1 MLVFVAAGLLA
12 TAAHTAH
19 EAGWIS
25 SFQSEAV
32 SLRWLVHP
40 GTVSESL
47 LTGML
52 GLRPAPTQI
61 EAFVYLAYAVP
72 MALFV
77 LWPRGRKT
85 VRRRAAEPGVGA
97 ARTPA

>member
-1 MLVFVAAGLLA
+1 
-12 TAAHTAH
+12 
-19 EAGWIS
+19 
-25 SFQSEAV
+25 V

-40 GTVSESL
+40 GTVTESL

-61 EAFVYLAYAVP
+61 EAFVYLAYAIP

-77 LWPRGRKT
+77 LWPRGR
-85 VRRRAAEPGVGA
+85 RAARRTGTEQRATA
-97 ARTPA
+97 AQTPA

>member
-1 MLVFVAAGLLA
+1 
-12 TAAHTAH
+12 
-19 EAGWIS
+19 
-25 SFQSEAV
+25 V

-61 EAFVYLAYAVP
+61 EAFVYLVYAVP

-77 LWPRGRKT
+77 LWPRRGP
-85 VRRRAAEPGVGA
+85 VRRRSVEQPTVGA
-97 ARTPA
+97 AQTPA

>member
-1 MLVFVAAGLLA
+1 M
-12 TAAHTAH
+12 
-19 EAGWIS
+19 
-25 SFQSEAV
+25 

-52 GLRPAPTQI
+52 GLRPAPTQV
-61 EAFVYLAYAVP
+61 EAFVYLAYAIP

-77 LWPRGRKT
+77 LWPRGRR
-85 VRRRAAEPGVGA
+85 VRSRSGTERGATAAQ
-97 ARTPA
+97 TPA

>member
-1 MLVFVAAGLLA
+1 
-12 TAAHTAH
+12 
-19 EAGWIS
+19 
-25 SFQSEAV
+25 
-32 SLRWLVHP
+32 
-40 GTVSESL
+40 
-47 LTGML
+47 ML

-85 VRRRAAEPGVGA
+85 VRRRAAERGVDA

>member
-1 MLVFVAAGLLA
+1 
-12 TAAHTAH
+12 
-19 EAGWIS
+19 
-25 SFQSEAV
+25 
-32 SLRWLVHP
+32 
-40 GTVSESL
+40 
-47 LTGML
+47 ML

-61 EAFVYLAYAVP
+61 EAFAYLVYAIP

>member
-1 MLVFVAAGLLA
+1 M
-12 TAAHTAH
+12 
-19 EAGWIS
+19 
-25 SFQSEAV
+25 

-61 EAFVYLAYAVP
+61 EAFVYLVYAIP

-77 LWPRGRKT
+77 LWPRGSRPP
-85 VRRRAAEPGVGA
+85 RRSGAQRRSSSRASAPP
-97 ARTPA
+97 RTRPRALCRP

>member
-1 MLVFVAAGLLA
+1 M
-12 TAAHTAH
+12 
-19 EAGWIS
+19 
-25 SFQSEAV
+25 

-52 GLRPAPTQI
+52 GLRPAPTQV
-61 EAFVYLAYAVP
+61 EAFVYLVYAVP

-77 LWPRGRKT
+77 LWPRRPAS
-85 VRRRAAEPGVGA
+85 RPAAAPRGSSAGVGA
-97 ARTPA
+97 AQTPA